1 MEKKMNNIGIDDNL
15 NRNRIRKLL
24 IIGLIASIIT
34 GIGDFIL
41 GYAIENEG
49 TNFVTNVMFSTSNLA
64 DSQLILGSL
73 LGLFGLFIEGLS
85 LFSIYRL
92 MADRSPKYAH
102 IYRTGIF
109 GYIWLVPIG
118 CHLNMG
124 LLKFVYKYFLEMN
137 PSRAEELA
145 KPLFYGFCLPVYIL
159 LICFCLPMI
168 IVQIKAFRKGY
179 TPYPK
184 FAWIFNTLIG
194 SIPALVIGLL
204 IGTDIAI
211 GHAIGTTFLSVGNAF
226 MFLGL
231 LLLLP
236 SEEKFNEYKS
246 KYKIT

>member
-49 TNFVTNVMFSTSNLA
+49 TNFVTNVMSSASNLA
-64 DSQLILGSL
+64 DWQIISGSL

-85 LFSIYRL
+85 LFAIYRL

-102 IYRTGIF
+102 IYRAGIF
-109 GYIWLVPIG
+109 GYIWLAPIG

-124 LLKFVYKYFLEMN
+124 LLNFAYKYFLEMN

-145 KPLFYGFCLPVYIL
+145 KTLFYGFSLPVYIL
-159 LICFCLPMI
+159 LICFWLPMI